1 MPGNHA
7 PTLARWPTS
16 PPPRSATDV
25 DRGLLT
31 PEQVA
36 QFDRDGYL
44 VLKQRIDAGLLARLR
59 AASERWMADGVAQ
72 GPEGDRDWL
81 FADRPAGKAMWRVDY
96 IHSKGEPA
104 SLELLGSRAVLGIAE
119 SLAGPD
125 FVPTYES
132 MVMKA
137 AGDGAPVPMGTRM
150 RCTRRAHRLFN
161 VDVYL
166 DDSRSGAGALHVIPG
181 SQVRRTDACAL
192 AETYGWALPGAIEVE
207 LEAGDVLVHDDM
219 VVHGSPPASG
229 NALRRT
235 IYFEFRP
242 ARSILEDGPWT
253 PEWMDARLRLIPLAL
268 AERATWTDPDE
279 RFDWRISPASVLSS
293 AATSRPSSASS
304 TPPTRPGSGAAPAR
318 SGVPRPHPQ
327 SRIHVEAEVLDP
339 AQARQGQVHRP
350 DVRGAHELDLPH
362 RIALQARSR

>member
-1 MPGNHA
+1 MSDTTAA
-7 PTLARWPTS
+7 PARTL
-16 PPPRSATDV
+16 

-36 QFDRDGYL
+36 QFDRDGFL
-44 VLKQRIDAGLLARLR
+44 VLRKRIDSDLLARLQR
-59 AASERWMADGVAQ
+59 ASERWMADGAAM
-72 GPEGDRDWL
+72 GPDAHSDWL
-81 FADRPAGKAMWRVDY
+81 YANRPTGRTMWRVDY
-96 IHSKGEPA
+96 IHDKGERA

-132 MVMKA
+132 MVMKS
-137 AGDGAPVPMGTRM
+137 AGDGAPVPWHQDAVHA
-150 RCTRRAHRLFN
+150 RRHRLFN

-181 SQVRRTDACAL
+181 SQTARTDACAL

-207 LEAGDVLVHDDM
+207 LEAGDVLIHDDM

-268 AERATWTDPDE
+268 AERAQWVGPEDQFE
-279 RFDWRISPASVLSS
+279 WRISPDLRPAVSDDVETELRIVHTAHTPGEWCS
-293 AATSRPSSASS
+293 A
-304 TPPTRPGSGAAPAR
+304 G
-318 SGVPRPHPQ
+318 
-327 SRIHVEAEVLDP
+327 
-339 AQARQGQVHRP
+339 
-350 DVRGAHELDLPH
+350 
-362 RIALQARSR
+362 

>member
-1 MPGNHA
+1 
-7 PTLARWPTS
+7 
-16 PPPRSATDV
+16 
-25 DRGLLT
+25 
-31 PEQVA
+31 
-36 QFDRDGYL
+36 
-44 VLKQRIDAGLLARLR
+44 
-59 AASERWMADGVAQ
+59 MADGVAQ

-81 FADRPAGKAMWRVDY
+81 FADRPTGKAMWRVDY

-137 AGDGAPVPMGTRM
+137 AGDGAPVPWHQDAVH
-150 RCTRRAHRLFN
+150 RRAHRLFN

-242 ARSILEDGPWT
+242 AQSILEDGPWT

-268 AERATWTDPDE
+268 AERATWTSPDE
-279 RFDWRISPASVLSS
+279 RFDWRISPGLRPGRHRRRRGRAPRRPHGPHARGVVQRRLAQACRGRIRSRAS
-293 AATSRPSSASS
+293 TSKLKSS
-304 TPPTRPGSGAAPAR
+304 T
-318 SGVPRPHPQ
+318 VP
-327 SRIHVEAEVLDP
+327 EAGE
-339 AQARQGQVHRP
+339 GQVHGP

-362 RIALQARSR
+362 RIARRPDRGDGQVEDQVDVARGRMAGQLPAALGRPDRRPS

>member
-1 MPGNHA
+1 MTETTAASRHD
-7 PTLARWPTS
+7 L
-16 PPPRSATDV
+16 

-44 VLKQRIDAGLLARLR
+44 VLKQRIDPDLLGRLQR
-59 AASERWMADGVAQ
+59 ASERWMADGTAM
-72 GPEGDRDWL
+72 GPDAHSDWL
-81 FADRPAGKAMWRVDY
+81 YANRPNGRTMWRVDY
-96 IHSKGEPA
+96 IHDKGEAA

-132 MVMKA
+132 MVMKS
-137 AGDGAPVPMGTRM
+137 AGDGAPVPWHQDAVHA
-150 RCTRRAHRLFN
+150 RRHRLFN
-161 VDVYL
+161 IDVYL

-181 SQVRRTDACAL
+181 SQMARTDACAL

-207 LEAGDVLVHDDM
+207 LEAGDVLIHDDM

-242 ARSILEDGPWT
+242 AQSILEDGPWT
-253 PEWMDARLRLIPLAL
+253 PEWLDTRLRLIPLAL
-268 AERATWTDPDE
+268 AERARWVGPEDQFQWNVSADLRPVVSDDVETE
-279 RFDWRISPASVLSS
+279 LRIVHTAHTPGEWCS
-293 AATSRPSSASS
+293 A
-304 TPPTRPGSGAAPAR
+304 G
-318 SGVPRPHPQ
+318 
-327 SRIHVEAEVLDP
+327 
-339 AQARQGQVHRP
+339 
-350 DVRGAHELDLPH
+350 
-362 RIALQARSR
+362 